1 MAQEVGI
8 GADALEFAKAIAKAE
23 KELKLE
29 EYVRMSSIAGLKA
42 EKVSRYSDM
51 KFQSISSTVGVGLF
65 NGAEQ
70 N

>member
-29 EYVRMSSIAGLKA
+29 EYVRI
-42 EKVSRYSDM
+42 VFYRR
-51 KFQSISSTVGVGLF
+51 T
-65 NGAEQ
+65 
-70 N
+70 